1 MQDHL
6 AVPKSIECTI
16 DTSYWSGGLEFV
28 VYDEF
33 RLTRK
38 HVVGGAAIKYPDLI
52 ALDKPW
58 SRRRGRRLIR
68 VSGINVDVG
77 VGMVG
82 VGVAC
87 TRIPTS
93 VCCCLIRYALLA
105 MLLKV
110 TFFVAIITFQPFL
123 ECRR

>member
-52 ALDKPW
+52 ALDKSW
-58 SRRRGRRLIR
+58 SRRRGRRLIH
-68 VSGINVDVG
+68 VSGINVDIG
-77 VGMVG
+77 IGIGRVG

-93 VCCCLIRYALLA
+93 VCCCRFIRYALSA

-110 TFFVAIITFQPFL
+110 TFFVTIITFQPFL
-123 ECRR
+123 E

>member
-6 AVPKSIECTI
+6 AVPESIERTV

-33 RLTRK
+33 RLARK
-38 HVVGGAAIKYPDLI
+38 HVVCGAAIEYPDLV

-58 SRRRGRRLIR
+58 SRRHGRRLIR
-68 VSGINVDVG
+68 VSGINVG

-82 VGVAC
+82 VGVAY

-93 VCCCLIRYALLA
+93 VCCCLIRYALSA

-110 TFFVAIITFQPFL
+110 TFFVTIITFQPFL
-123 ECRR
+123 ERRR